1 MLTDKAAIHVAIMCK
16 RLYALV
22 IVKELEFSSENSN
35 DKDGT
40 FDKIDSIMENNR
52 INEHKKYLSNH
63 YAI

>member
-1 MLTDKAAIHVAIMCK
+1 MCK

-22 IVKELEFSSENSN
+22 IVKELEFNSENSN